1 MFASLEKTGRG
12 RWSAAQLFSVAAH
25 VALIAFLTVS
35 YHRSAVLIQPNFV
48 AFGQRGT
55 GSIAYIVPRGP
66 DLEHAPGTT
75 LITHS
80 KLSLPSRNAPAKPV
94 QHVALERGKE
104 NNAAAVTRKAGSPYS
119 THNAGALM
127 GVDIMPALPTIFPD
141 PPVERADI
149 PRGVTGDVI
158 VEITIDERGNVIE
171 TRLLRGLGYGIEDKV
186 ITTLYQWHFRP
197 AMRDGVPIP
206 SKQDVH
212 FHYPS

>member
-1 MFASLEKTGRG
+1 MFASLEKTGRT
-12 RWSAAQLFSVAAH
+12 RWTATQLFSLAAH
-25 VALIAFLTVS
+25 AALIVFLTVS
-35 YHRSAVLIQPNFV
+35 YHRSAVLIQPQFV

-55 GSIAYIVPRGP
+55 GRIAYIVPRGP

-75 LITHS
+75 LVTHS
-80 KLSLPSRNAPAKPV
+80 KLSLPSRSAPAKRVQHLALEKGRENNAPAVSP
-94 QHVALERGKE
+94 
-104 NNAAAVTRKAGSPYS
+104 KAGSPYS
-119 THNAGALM
+119 THNAGALV

-141 PPVERADI
+141 PPIARAEI
-149 PRGVTGDVI
+149 PQGVTGDVV

-186 ITTLYQWHFRP
+186 ISTLYQWHFRP
-197 AMRDGVPIP
+197 AMRDGVAIP